1 MALRERKS
9 AAGALERIV
18 APFEV
23 KSAGAKGEIAGYGSI
38 FGNVDLGRDVVI
50 QGAFKRT
57 LGEWAAKKQLPPM
70 RYEHE
75 YCEPV
80 GDWLSMVEDDVG
92 LSVTGAIWV
101 DGTLPPTEASIKSWR
116 IAKGTGPKGLSI
128 GYRTIVFDYD
138 KAGNRLL
145 KDVDLCEL
153 SVVSYAM
160 NPEAIITS
168 AKSQLIG
175 SDGRLVDIRTAERVL
190 RETLGLSVKQ
200 SKAFLADGFKAI
212 TVKEDRD
219 GLTNDELRD
228 LNTNLN
234 SLLAGIKDTIK

>member
-1 MALRERKS
+1 MIE
-9 AAGALERIV
+9 
-18 APFEV
+18 
-23 KSAGAKGEIAGYGSI
+23 
-38 FGNVDLGRDVVI
+38 
-50 QGAFKRT
+50 GAFKRT
-57 LGEWAAKKQLPPM
+57 LAEWASKKQLPPM

-75 YCEPV
+75 YLAPC
-80 GDWLSMVEDDVG
+80 GDWLTMVEDSVG
-92 LSVTGAIWV
+92 LLVSGLIWV
-101 DGTLPPTEASIKSWR
+101 DGQLPPTDASINAWR

-128 GYRTIVFDYD
+128 GYRTIVYDYD

-160 NPEAIITS
+160 NPEATITS
-168 AKSQLIG
+168 AKSQLIDP
-175 SDGRLVDIRTAERVL
+175 DGRLVDIRTAERVL
-190 RETLGLSVKQ
+190 RETLGLSAKQ

-212 TVKEDRD
+212 NVKEGRD
-219 GLTNDELRD
+219 GLTNDELKD